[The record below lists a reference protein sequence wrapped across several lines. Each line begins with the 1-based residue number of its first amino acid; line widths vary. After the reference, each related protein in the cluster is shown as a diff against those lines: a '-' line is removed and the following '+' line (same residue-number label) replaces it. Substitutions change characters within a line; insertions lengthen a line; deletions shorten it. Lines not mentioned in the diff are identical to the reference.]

1 MCTVLEVVDFLLL
14 GFLLES
20 PEQLINNMYSVEWDV
35 KLYYTIPYLNN
46 MYKTNSRFWDK
57 HDIKSFEHQF

>member
-20 PEQLINNMYSVEWDV
+20 PEHPINNMYSVEWDV

-46 MYKTNSRFWDK
+46 MYKTNSRF
-57 HDIKSFEHQF
+57 